1 MQIENF
7 SALESQV
14 LTLIN
19 QGKVTFEDLVESVQF
34 SEDTLKDTLENLIS
48 RDVLKLNIKTK
59 KYQYSSSID
68 DKDMV
73 ILEGNILLP
82 TTIIKVPEKGIMY
95 VTRGEWYK
103 FPIDF
108 DVRRIIWNIK
118 LIGKNNSTLVDLVK
132 SAVNKEQKTS
142 IKHNPDYDIL
152 KNKVIPY
159 NNNIGLHLHAI
170 GNEISDVSIIFKIT
184 VGSENKSNTN
194 SDIKMCA
201 LHKGFSVRT
210 EIATFEMLTELH
222 KPVDQRDY
230 EANIKLNK
238 IYNLSDFIFN
248 KQEIPINYVNDVLT
262 YVRIEKSMKSKGTE
276 LKYYKMDSYGNKKQ
290 IDSEIYEPAE
300 LVDKIRELFNGYA
313 SVLLDNQSFLV
324 ETNA

>member
-7 SALESQV
+7 NALESQV
-14 LTLIN
+14 LSLIN

-48 RDVLKLNIKTK
+48 RDILKLNIKTK
-59 KYQYSSSID
+59 KYQYSSPID

-142 IKHNPDYDIL
+142 IKHNTDYDVL

-159 NNNIGLHLHAI
+159 NNKIGLHLHAI
-170 GNEISDVSIIFKIT
+170 GNEISDVSIIFKISI
-184 VGSENKSNTN
+184 GSENKNNIN
-194 SDIKMCA
+194 SDIKMCS

-210 EIATFEMLTELH
+210 EIATSEMINELH

-238 IYNLSDFIFN
+238 IFNLSDFIFN
-248 KQEIPINYVNDVLT
+248 KQEIPINYVNDILT
-262 YVRIEKSMKSKGTE
+262 YVRIDKSTKSKGTE

-313 SVLLDNQSFLV
+313 SVLLDSLSFLV